1 MEPRLPLSPLPLIS
15 GSGSWPQLSLSRSL
29 LPQKHK
35 KSTASA
41 SRPWKKFS
49 STCRQVYME
58 PYGFLHKKT
67 SMESCLF
74 YMNSCTLQTS
84 CRATHFFVTFRFL
97 FFHYQIFQLTLLSL
111 EPKNNTFF
119 PQRRGEWP
127 LVRYN
132 RLLFQ
137 WSGSE

>member
-1 MEPRLPLSPLPLIS
+1 MWNLDFLKVLRFTFPVPVVGTSFRSLARFCRRNRKDLPLALRAREKNL
-15 GSGSWPQLSLSRSL
+15 
-29 LPQKHK
+29 
-35 KSTASA
+35 
-41 SRPWKKFS
+41 S

-97 FFHYQIFQLTLLSL
+97 FFLYPIFQLTLLSL
-111 EPKNNTFF
+111 EPKNNIFL
-119 PQRRGEWP
+119 PQRRHE
-127 LVRYN
+127 
-132 RLLFQ
+132 
-137 WSGSE
+137 